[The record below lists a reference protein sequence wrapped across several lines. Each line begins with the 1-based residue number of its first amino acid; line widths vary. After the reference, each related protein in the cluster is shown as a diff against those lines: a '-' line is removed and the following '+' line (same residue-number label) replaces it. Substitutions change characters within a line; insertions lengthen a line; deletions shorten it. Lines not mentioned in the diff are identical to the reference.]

1 MSRKI
6 VSSVVL
12 LSFILSHYGCSYVR
26 SSATQGLASN
36 LKDAVLNFN
45 DLETVREGGPAY
57 LLMVDG
63 LLLDDPNNKS
73 LLVSAAGIYSAYT
86 GVFVTDDERARR
98 LTEKALDY
106 GLRAICVRRTDACDL
121 KQVPYEDFEQIIAS
135 MRYED
140 VPALYALGAAWA
152 GWIQAR
158 RDDLNAIALLAR
170 VEEIMRKVISLNESH
185 QQGSAHIYLG
195 IMASFA
201 PPALG
206 GRPEEGRK
214 HFEKAINMTSGRNLM
229 AKVIFAESY
238 ARLVFDRD
246 LHDRLLKEVLDA
258 DPEVSGYTLINIYAQ
273 QKAAKLLAT
282 ADDYF

>member
-12 LSFILSHYGCSYVR
+12 LIFILSFYGCSYVR

-57 LLMVDG
+57 LLMIDG
-63 LLLDDPNNKS
+63 LLLDDPYNKS

-98 LTEKALDY
+98 LTDKALDY
-106 GLRAICVRRTDACDL
+106 GLRAVCARRSEACNLVR
-121 KQVPYEDFEQIIAS
+121 VPYEEYERIIAS
-135 MRYED
+135 MKYED
-140 VPALYALGAAWA
+140 VPALFALGSAWA

-158 RDDLNAIALLAR
+158 RDDLNAIAQLAR
-170 VEEIMRKVISLNESH
+170 VEEIMRKVISLNESY
-185 QQGSAHIYLG
+185 QQGNAHIYLG
-195 IMASFA
+195 IMASFL

-206 GRPEEGRK
+206 GRPDEGRK
-214 HFEKAINMTSGRNLM
+214 HFERAIELSEGRNLM
-229 AKVIFAESY
+229 AKVIFAERY

-246 LHDRLLKEVLDA
+246 LHDRLLNEVLDA
-258 DPEVSGYTLINIYAQ
+258 DPNVSGYTLINMHAQ
-273 QKAAKLLAT
+273 QKAVKLLAT

>member
-12 LSFILSHYGCSYVR
+12 LSSILSFYGCAYVR

-57 LLMVDG
+57 LLMIDG
-63 LLLDDPNNKS
+63 LLLDDPYNKS

-106 GLRAICVRRTDACDL
+106 GLRAVCARRSDACDL
-121 KQVPYEDFEQIIAS
+121 VRVPYEEYERIIAS
-135 MRYED
+135 MKYED
-140 VPALYALGAAWA
+140 VPALFALGGAWA

-158 RDDLNAIALLAR
+158 QDDLNAIAQLAR
-170 VEEIMRKVISLNESH
+170 VEEIMRKVISLNESY
-185 QQGSAHIYLG
+185 QQGNAHIYLG
-195 IMASFA
+195 IMNSFL

-206 GRPEEGRK
+206 GRPDEGRK
-214 HFEKAINMTSGRNLM
+214 HFERAIELTKGRNLM
-229 AKVIFAESY
+229 AKVIFAERY

-258 DPEVSGYTLINIYAQ
+258 DPNVSGYTLINMHAQ
-273 QKAAKLLAT
+273 QKAVRLLAT